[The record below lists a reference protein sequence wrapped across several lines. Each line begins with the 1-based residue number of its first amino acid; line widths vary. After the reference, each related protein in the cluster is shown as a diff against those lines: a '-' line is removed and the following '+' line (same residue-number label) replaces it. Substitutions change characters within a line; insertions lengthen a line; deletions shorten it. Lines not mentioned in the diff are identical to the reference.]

1 MNAKPIKT
9 PKKYYCEKC
18 DFTSRN
24 KKDFRRHLTTRKHK
38 MDNKDKKRITPK
50 NPNNNCY
57 QCTVCGKK
65 YKYASGLSKHKKKCI
80 PPTVEDSTEN
90 ISIEIFPTSVEKNEF
105 EVENKLLKQEVA
117 ELKIMMKKILKD
129 GETMIEQNKK
139 IGEQNK
145 IRDEYLQEIIPK
157 MGNTYNNAMNINIY
171 LNEKCKDAMNL
182 TDFVDNV
189 KVSLED
195 LLYTKNNGYV
205 KGISNI
211 FVKQLQDMEP
221 TQRPIHC
228 SDKKRLQFYV
238 KDADKWE
245 KDNSHEK
252 IDKTIDEITFK
263 QIKHVKKWESMHP
276 NYLEDEKL
284 LIEWQTM
291 IRNMTTG
298 TTKNMTMEKE
308 KACIKKEL
316 GLSVQVKPVIEQEK
330 RMVDAACKNI
340 MDKII

>member
-1 MNAKPIKT
+1 MEKKPQKN

-18 DFTSRN
+18 DFTSKN
-24 KKDFRRHLTTRKHK
+24 KKDFNRHLSTRKHQ
-38 MDNKDKKRITPK
+38 MDNKDKKWITKK
-50 NPNNNCY
+50 NPKTICY
-57 QCTVCGKK
+57 HCTVCGKK
-65 YKYASGLSKHKKKCI
+65 YKYASGLSKHKKKCL
-80 PPTVEDSTEN
+80 PP
-90 ISIEIFPTSVEKNEF
+90 IIEADNEKITLDIFPTAVDKNE
-105 EVENKLLKQEVA
+105 VEAENESLKQEVA
-117 ELKIMMKKILKD
+117 ELKIMMKKILNNQDKNQEQLKD
-129 GETMIEQNKK
+129 
-139 IGEQNK
+139 
-145 IRDEYLQEIIPK
+145 IIPK
-157 MGNTYNNAMNINIY
+157 IGNTYNNAMSINIY

-182 TDFVDNV
+182 TDFVENV

-195 LLYTKNNGYV
+195 LLYTKNHGFV

-263 QIKHVKKWESMHP
+263 QIKLVKLWEKEHP
-276 NYLEDEKL
+276 NYLEDDKL
-284 LIEWQTM
+284 LMEWQTM

-298 TTKNMTMEKE
+298 TNSNMTMDKE
-308 KACIKKEL
+308 KSYIKKEL
-316 GLSVQVKPVIEQEK
+316 GMTVEVAPEIRQLKLE
-330 RMVDAACKNI
+330 AANELI
-340 MDKII
+340 DKKI

>member
-1 MNAKPIKT
+1 MKKRKKT
-9 PKKYYCEKC
+9 HLKYYCKKC
-18 DFTSRN
+18 DYSSRN
-24 KKDFRRHLTTRKHK
+24 KTDFNRHLSTTKHK
-38 MDNKDKKRITPK
+38 METDGNILETIKTQLI
-50 NPNNNCY
+50 CL
-57 QCTVCGKK
+57 CGKT
-65 YKYASGLSKHKKKCI
+65 YKTRSGLFKHKKKC
-80 PPTVEDSTEN
+80 P
-90 ISIEIFPTSVEKNEF
+90 SIVEKLDVSKNAKT
-105 EVENKLLKQEVA
+105 KLIKSTNIDEQFMNVNDQLKILEKKKELA
-117 ELKIMMKKILKD
+117 ELNLKIA
-129 GETMIEQNKK
+129 
-139 IGEQNK
+139 
-145 IRDEYLQEIIPK
+145 EINQRQIVNQTIN
-157 MGNTYNNAMNINIY
+157 NTNNTNNNMTINLFI
-171 LNEKCKDAMNL
+171 NEHCKNAMNL

-263 QIKHVKKWESMHP
+263 QIKNVKKWESMHP

-298 TTKNMTMEKE
+298 TNKNMTMEKE

-330 RMVDAACKNI
+330 RMVGAACKKI